1 MTEELHT
8 MNIPEKMEILAPAGN
23 PEALKAAVF
32 AGADAVY
39 LGGSLFS
46 ARANAVNFTNEELAE
61 TVSFART
68 RGVKVYLTVNT
79 VMKDSE
85 LEDAMEFI
93 SFLCSI
99 PVDGILVQDMGLF
112 RLIKEKAPD
121 IPLHCSTQMSIH
133 TPAGAKLV
141 AEMGADRVVLSRE
154 LSLEEIRE
162 IHNSAEVELEAFVHG
177 ALCMSVS
184 GQCYFSAMLGSRSGN
199 RGRCAQPC
207 RLPFSTRD
215 GAENVLSLKD
225 MSFIKD
231 IDELR
236 KAGICS
242 AKIEGRMK
250 RPEYVAAAVS
260 ACRRAADG
268 EEIPQELT
276 DNLEAVFSRSGFTD
290 GYLKGKLGPDMFGIR
305 TKEDVTAGT
314 SAVFG
319 KLHELYKGEA
329 GRVPVD
335 MKFSLICGEEAV
347 LTVSDNE
354 GRTVTVKSDTAVEK
368 ANNRPLDEERLKSQL
383 SKLGSTPY
391 YAANIS
397 VTTDG
402 ISIMPMSAINDLR
415 RRAAEELSE
424 LRSVKAP
431 VVCDSYECVFENYTP
446 KGKMKY
452 RGVFASADQVPDN
465 VYLLD
470 WAYLPITESDEAF
483 KNLFAQGVNVGAEIP
498 REFFGAEDKVRA
510 EMKRL
515 MAIGVKTFLCGNLGA
530 VALCKELGADIHG
543 SYSLNITNTESIKTF
558 ENLGLKSAELSYELT
573 LDEISAMGAEMERG
587 IMVYGR
593 QALMLVR
600 NCPIGHG
607 KCIGCEGTKFMT
619 DRKGARF
626 PVKCMKG
633 KGIRSIEVLNS
644 VPLSLSDRMHEVKNV
659 DYGILRF
666 TVESS
671 VESFERLEDFIGHEK
686 PRYDYTR
693 GLFYRGVL

>member
-1 MTEELHT
+1 
-8 MNIPEKMEILAPAGN
+8 MNIPDKIEVLAPAGN
-23 PEALKAAVF
+23 TEALKAAVF

-46 ARANAVNFTNEELAE
+46 ARANAVNFTNDELLE
-61 TVSFART
+61 TVKFART
-68 RGVKVYLTVNT
+68 RGVKVYVTVNT
-79 VMKDSE
+79 VLKDGE
-85 LEDAMEFI
+85 LEDAMAFVA
-93 SFLCSI
+93 FLCSI

-112 RLIKEKAPD
+112 RLIKEKAPN

-133 TPAGAKLV
+133 TPAGARLM
-141 AEMGADRVVLSRE
+141 EELGADRVVLSRE
-154 LSLEEIRE
+154 LSLEEIKE
-162 IHNSAEVELEAFVHG
+162 INKAAPIELEAFVHG

-199 RGRCAQPC
+199 RGRCAQTC

-236 KAGICS
+236 KAGVCS

-268 EEIPQELT
+268 EEIPAELT
-276 DNLEAVFSRSGFTD
+276 ENLEAVFSRSGFTD

-335 MKFSLICGEEAV
+335 MEFSLICGEEAV
-347 LTVSDNE
+347 LTMTDRT
-354 GRTVTVKSDTAVEK
+354 GRSVTVRSDALAEK
-368 ANNRPLDEERLKSQL
+368 ANNRALDEDRLRSQL

-391 YAANIS
+391 HAEEMNI
-397 VTTDG
+397 VTDG

-415 RRAAEELSE
+415 RRAAEALSE
-424 LRSVKAP
+424 LRSTANPVECAP
-431 VVCDSYECVFENYTP
+431 YECSFENYSP

-452 RGVFASADQVPDN
+452 RGIFASKDQVPEN

-470 WAYLPITESDEAF
+470 WVYLPVTESTEAF
-483 KNLFAQGVNVGAEIP
+483 RELFAQGVNVGAELP
-498 REFFGAEDKVRA
+498 REFFGAEEKVKA
-510 EMKRL
+510 EMRRL
-515 MAIGVKTFLCGNLGA
+515 MDAGVKTFLCGNLGA
-530 VALCKELGADIHG
+530 VALCREMGAEAHG
-543 SYSLNITNTESIKTF
+543 SFSLNITNTESIRTF
-558 ENLGLKSAELSYELT
+558 ENLGLKSAELSFELT
-573 LDEISAMGAEMERG
+573 LDEIAAMGGDMERG
-587 IMVYGR
+587 IMLYGR

-607 KCIGCEGTKFMT
+607 KCIGCGGTKFMT

-626 PVKCMKG
+626 PVKCMMG
-633 KGIRSIEVLNS
+633 KGISSVEVLNS
-644 VPLSLSDRMHEVKNV
+644 VPLSLSDRTHEVKNV

-671 VESFERLEDFIGHEK
+671 VESFKVIEDFLSHEK
-686 PRYDYTR
+686 PQYDYTR
-693 GLFYRGVL
+693 GLFYRGVI

>member
-8 MNIPEKMEILAPAGN
+8 MNIPEKIEILAPAGN

-61 TVSFART
+61 TVCFART

-231 IDELR
+231 IDVLR

-242 AKIEGRMK
+242 AKIEGRM
-250 RPEYVAAAVS
+250 
-260 ACRRAADG
+260 
-268 EEIPQELT
+268 
-276 DNLEAVFSRSGFTD
+276 
-290 GYLKGKLGPDMFGIR
+290 
-305 TKEDVTAGT
+305 
-314 SAVFG
+314 
-319 KLHELYKGEA
+319 
-329 GRVPVD
+329 
-335 MKFSLICGEEAV
+335 
-347 LTVSDNE
+347 
-354 GRTVTVKSDTAVEK
+354 
-368 ANNRPLDEERLKSQL
+368 
-383 SKLGSTPY
+383 
-391 YAANIS
+391 
-397 VTTDG
+397 
-402 ISIMPMSAINDLR
+402 
-415 RRAAEELSE
+415 
-424 LRSVKAP
+424 
-431 VVCDSYECVFENYTP
+431 
-446 KGKMKY
+446 
-452 RGVFASADQVPDN
+452 
-465 VYLLD
+465 
-470 WAYLPITESDEAF
+470 
-483 KNLFAQGVNVGAEIP
+483 
-498 REFFGAEDKVRA
+498 
-510 EMKRL
+510 
-515 MAIGVKTFLCGNLGA
+515 
-530 VALCKELGADIHG
+530 
-543 SYSLNITNTESIKTF
+543 
-558 ENLGLKSAELSYELT
+558 
-573 LDEISAMGAEMERG
+573 
-587 IMVYGR
+587 
-593 QALMLVR
+593 
-600 NCPIGHG
+600 
-607 KCIGCEGTKFMT
+607 
-619 DRKGARF
+619 
-626 PVKCMKG
+626 
-633 KGIRSIEVLNS
+633 
-644 VPLSLSDRMHEVKNV
+644 
-659 DYGILRF
+659 
-666 TVESS
+666 
-671 VESFERLEDFIGHEK
+671 
-686 PRYDYTR
+686 
-693 GLFYRGVL
+693 